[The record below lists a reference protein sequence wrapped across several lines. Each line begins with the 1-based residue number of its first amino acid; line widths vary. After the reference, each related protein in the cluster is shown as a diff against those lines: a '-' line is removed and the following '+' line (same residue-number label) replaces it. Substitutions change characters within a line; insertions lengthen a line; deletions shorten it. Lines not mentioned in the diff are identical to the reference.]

1 MFTDKILNDYADVVI
16 WGLKTAREE
25 THGKA
30 KPGDIVVISCDPG
43 TMDLVELIDER
54 AIKEGWHTETRI
66 ASTDNMIY
74 NYYKSA
80 TDEQLGFIMPWAKLR
95 AESIN
100 GYIAIM
106 ADNDLFNLESID
118 PKRFS
123 IGALARKP
131 LRDIWDKRESEG
143 KFGWSLA
150 AYPTIAQASQ
160 TKMSLREYTNQIIK
174 ACYLDQKDP
183 VRAWMDLKEEA
194 ERIKQWLWN
203 LDIEFIHVES
213 ERTDLVAGLG
223 KGRRFMG
230 VSGHN
235 IPSFEI
241 FTSPDWRLLGGKFYA
256 EVASFRAGQ
265 YVKGV
270 EILFKEGEAISAT
283 AEEGND
289 LLQAQLDTDK
299 GARRVGELSFTDRRH
314 SKIDKFLASTL
325 FDENYGGKYGNCHI
339 ALGKSFVDCYEH
351 PSKIGDKEE
360 AAKLGFNDSAIHWD
374 FVNQEDKVV
383 TATLRD
389 GSKKVIYASG
399 EFQLE

>member
-1 MFTDKILNDYADVVI
+1 MFTDKTLNDYADVII
-16 WGLKTAREE
+16 WGLKTARKE
-25 THGKA
+25 THGGA
-30 KPGDIVVISCDPG
+30 KPGDIVTIGCDLV
-43 TMDLVELIDER
+43 TMDLVELIHER
-54 AIKEGWHTETRI
+54 ATKEGWHVETKI
-66 ASTDNMIY
+66 ADTDNMVY
-74 NYYKSA
+74 NYYRDA
-80 TDEQLGFIMPWAKLR
+80 TDEQLGFIMPWAKLK
-95 AESIN
+95 AESVN
-100 GYIAIM
+100 GHIAIM
-106 ADNDLFNLESID
+106 ADNDLFNLRSID

-123 IGALARKP
+123 ISALARKP
-131 LRDIWDKRESEG
+131 IREIWDKRESEG
-143 KFGWSLA
+143 KFGWCLA

-160 TKMSLREYTNQIIK
+160 TKMSLREYTDQIIK
-174 ACYLDQKDP
+174 ACYLDQRDP
-183 VRAWMDLKEEA
+183 IGAWMTLKEDA
-194 ERIKQWLWN
+194 ERIKNWLWN
-203 LDIEFIHVES
+203 LDIEYIRVKS
-213 ERTDLVAGLG
+213 EKTDLVAGLG
-223 KGRRFMG
+223 KGRRFLG

-241 FTSPDWRLLGGKFYA
+241 FTSPDWRLIGGKFYA
-256 EVASFRAGQ
+256 EVASFRAGR

-270 EILFKEGEAISAT
+270 ELFFNKGEVISAT

-314 SKIDKFLASTL
+314 SKIDRFLASTL
-325 FDENYGGKYGNCHI
+325 FDENYGGEYGNCHI
-339 ALGKSFVDCYEH
+339 ALGKSFTDCYEH